1 MEASM
6 QKILSPLI
14 LVLILI
20 GTSDFASSDEEGQLL
35 NTNSC
40 VNCDL
45 SNACLEKADLG
56 KADLSGAKFYR
67 ANIEYAN

>member
-1 MEASM
+1 M
-6 QKILSPLI
+6 QKILSPLN

-56 KADLSGAKFYR
+56 KADLSGAKFYC

>member
-1 MEASM
+1 M
-6 QKILSPLI
+6 QKILSFLI
-14 LVLILI
+14 LVLVLI
-20 GTSDFASSDEEGQLL
+20 GTSIYAGDDEEDLLL
-35 NTNSC
+35 NTKSC

-56 KADLSGAKFYR
+56 KADLSGAKFYC

>member
-1 MEASM
+1 M
-6 QKILSPLI
+6 QKILSFLI
-14 LVLILI
+14 LVLVLI
-20 GTSDFASSDEEGQLL
+20 GTSIYAGDDEEDLLL
-35 NTNSC
+35 NTKSC